1 MLLLLGDEDFVFGRI
16 VWQQVVLIIAYSI
29 DTSSIRYPFSVHILN
44 YMLKAM
50 QTQPFQRELINL

>member
-1 MLLLLGDEDFVFGRI
+1 MLLLLGDEDFVFERS
-16 VWQQVVLIIAYSI
+16 VWQQVALTIACSI

-50 QTQPFQRELINL
+50 LTLPFQREFINL